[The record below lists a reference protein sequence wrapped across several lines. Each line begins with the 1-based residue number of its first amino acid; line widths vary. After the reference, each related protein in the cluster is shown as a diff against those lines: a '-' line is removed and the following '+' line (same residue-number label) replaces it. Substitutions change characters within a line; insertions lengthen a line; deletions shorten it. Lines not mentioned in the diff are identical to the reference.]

1 MRWLRLFCLVV
12 LPALMASSTHA
23 ESPSVFPDPGSLA
36 GELYRLEKI
45 VRDGHGREIAASL
58 PASWTVLASGRH
70 YTISTAPLRKFS
82 ASPELAQRW
91 LDQLARQLESFSTA
105 PAIPTSARTQL
116 NRILSRRE
124 FSAVQP
130 PTLWERISQRIL
142 DWIAGIVRSLIG
154 YAKQHPTTG
163 MILFWLGALV
173 AVGLLGFWL
182 LRLWSGKGRTPL
194 SQPEPPALTQTWQQ
208 WALLA
213 REASDRGD
221 TRGAI
226 HCAYWAAVVRLQDLQ
241 LLPRDLTRTPR
252 EYLSLLP
259 DHEISHVR
267 LAALTSAL
275 ERFWYAARPASPADL
290 RESFAQ
296 MEALGCRLD

>member
-12 LPALMASSTHA
+12 LPALLASSMHA
-23 ESPSVFPDPGSLA
+23 QAPSVFPDPASLA
-36 GELYRLEKI
+36 DELRRIERAI
-45 VRDGHGREIAASL
+45 RDGHGREIAASL
-58 PASWTVLASGRH
+58 PASWTVVAAGRR
-70 YTISTAPLRKFS
+70 YAISTAPLRKLS
-82 ASPELAQRW
+82 ASPEQAQRW

-105 PAIPTSARTQL
+105 PAIPVSARTQL

-124 FSAVQP
+124 FSAVRP
-130 PTLWERISQRIL
+130 PTLWERILQRIF

-173 AVGLLGFWL
+173 AVGFLGFWL
-182 LRLWSGKGRTPL
+182 LRLWSGKGRTALP
-194 SQPEPPALTQTWQQ
+194 QPEPPTLIQTWQQ

-213 REASDRGD
+213 REARDRGD
-221 TRGAI
+221 TRAAI
-226 HCAYWAAVVRLQDLQ
+226 HCAYWAAVVRLQDMQ

-259 DHEISHVR
+259 DHEISHVP

-290 RESFAQ
+290 RESLTQ